1 MRFSFKFHCI
11 HDNFGLFDFFYFGST
26 TIKIPVYLIRGGGRA
41 VLHGHEQQTG
51 HGRSIQFDDGTKGLL
66 GKVES
71 AEITIVSSFIQWRNN
86 VENDR
91 ARGTK

>member
-1 MRFSFKFHCI
+1 MRKMSK
-11 HDNFGLFDFFYFGST
+11 DSRDDREPKLRRKST

-66 GKVES
+66 GKV
-71 AEITIVSSFIQWRNN
+71 VVLHFNFDNN
-86 VENDR
+86 
-91 ARGTK
+91 A